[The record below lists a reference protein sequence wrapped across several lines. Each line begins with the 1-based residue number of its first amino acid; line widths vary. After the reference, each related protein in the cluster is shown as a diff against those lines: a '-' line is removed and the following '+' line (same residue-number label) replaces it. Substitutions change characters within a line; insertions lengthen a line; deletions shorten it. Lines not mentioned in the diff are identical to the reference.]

1 LWLGDSLAYISS
13 YPSYIINVA
22 NPANPVIV
30 GNISSGTSG
39 IAVIRDT
46 YAVVTPGFDSI
57 VVYNVSIPSM
67 PYPVA
72 SLVLSGGHQYVD
84 DVELMDDDTLAAV
97 SGDYVHLVNVSDPL
111 SPREV
116 CRWTPPSDA
125 PRLSYVA
132 PYLYVACWDAG
143 VCVLE
148 TTQTG
153 VTEPRPPMGGPQTIL
168 VIPTVT
174 TGRLRV
180 VVTDGKSISDLR
192 LYDATGKEVM
202 CATIGRG
209 KPTAGSDLTLD
220 LAGLPAGV
228 YVLRVIVGRQATI
241 ARIVKITRR

>member
-1 LWLGDSLAYISS
+1 
-13 YPSYIINVA
+13 
-22 NPANPVIV
+22 V

-46 YAVVTPGFDSI
+46 YALVTPGFDSI

-84 DVELMDDDTLAAV
+84 DVELMDDDTLTAV
-97 SGDYVHLVNVSDPL
+97 SGDYVHLVNVRDPL

-148 TTQTG
+148 TTATG
-153 VTEPRPPMGGPQTIL
+153 VEEPVPDCHLRSAIRVVPS
-168 VIPTVT
+168 VT
-174 TGRLRV
+174 TGRILLASGG
-180 VVTDGKSISDLR
+180 DAIHSLR

-202 CATIGRG
+202 RAAIGLG
-209 KPTAGSDLTLD
+209 KPAASSILTLD
-220 LAGLPAGV
+220 LAGLPDGV
-228 YVLRVIVGRQATI
+228 YVLRGIAGKQATTTKV
-241 ARIVKITRR
+241 VKTPRR